1 MNKVIIQSGGLGLRV
16 GANIP
21 KQYIEIYNKPIIV
34 YTLEKFQANDLV
46 DQIIIICDINW
57 QSYVKDLC
65 IKYNITK
72 FSYFIDNHINL
83 FLSTKNA
90 IDSINDSN
98 NDLILIHEAVRPL
111 VTDEMITDSFNVAKS
126 YGNAIACYK
135 SIDETGELEDNCIK
149 SLHTEKELYVFQN
162 PHTFTIDKLKWAYNI
177 KNESIGNQGTAIL
190 MYKLGECLYSSK
202 GSPDCFKITYPEDI
216 IRFKQLISK

>member
-65 IKYNITK
+65 IKYNINK

-111 VTDEMITDSFNVAKS
+111 VTDEMITDSFNVAKT

-190 MYKLGECLYSSK
+190 MYKLGERLYSSK